1 MELDNTPEGVTPEN
15 TEVVVDTPERSDI
28 EQRAIDMGWRPKE
41 EFDGSED
48 DFIDAKEFVRRKPL
62 FEKIESQGKQLK
74 AVTRALEE
82 FKQHYT
88 KVEER
93 ALNAALQKLKDQR
106 KQALSEGDG
115 DRFETLD
122 DQIKHVEGQVE
133 QVKQAAAQPLVQNEP
148 EAPAEFM
155 QWVNKNSWYKTTGYM
170 QKFADEV
177 GLRYANDV
185 KSGTMS
191 TADVLKEVEKQVR
204 KEFPHKFTN
213 PNKQSA
219 PDVESSRAPST
230 KSKSGEGDLSD
241 VERKIMNDFVRQGVM
256 TKEQYI
262 ADLKK
267 LKEKK

>member
-1 MELDNTPEGVTPEN
+1 MELENTPDVPETN
-15 TEVVVDTPERSDI
+15 DAPEAPQRSEI

-62 FEKIESQGKQLK
+62 FEKIENQGKQLK

-133 QVKQAAAQPLVQNEP
+133 QVKHAAAQPLVQDEP
-148 EAPAEFM
+148 QAPAEFM
-155 QWVNKNSWYKTTGYM
+155 QWVNKNSWYKNVGYM

-177 GLRYANDV
+177 GLRYADDV
-185 KSGTMS
+185 KNGNMS
-191 TADVLKEVEKQVR
+191 TADVLREVEKQVR
-204 KEFPHKFTN
+204 KEFPNKFTN
-213 PNKQSA
+213 PNKSSA

-230 KSKSGEGDLSD
+230 KSKSGEGDLTE
-241 VERKIMNDFVRQGVM
+241 VERKVMNDFVRQGIM
-256 TKEQYI
+256 TKDQYL

-267 LKEKK
+267 LKERK